1 MVKQSLSFGKRFA
14 AKRLLFSGIG
24 CKILLKYPENREALR
39 ENTQGREGVAMIDL
53 PLNIDFT
60 GKVVVVTGASG
71 VL

>member
-1 MVKQSLSFGKRFA
+1 M
-14 AKRLLFSGIG
+14 IG
-24 CKILLKYPENREALR
+24 GNGSYILLKYPETREALR

-60 GKVVVVTGASG
+60 GKVVVVTAPSAVDENVAGTQ